1 VGVMMM
7 GFMRDMVRLNQIPE
21 EIFLPPRER
30 PLTPYTDKP
39 NELLESDSRMIA
51 GRNPPIATES
61 VSETHN
67 PAISKDSPANK

>member
-1 VGVMMM
+1 
-7 GFMRDMVRLNQIPE
+7 MRE
-21 EIFLPPRER
+21 
-30 PLTPYTDKP
+30 LTPYTDKP

-61 VSETHN
+61 VSETYN